1 MNKIIA
7 ISIVLASLTTLG
19 IGQTTLKLDNE
30 RSNMS
35 VEGTSSLHDWVIIV
49 RECSGA
55 TFLTKDATKV
65 SNISS
70 LSFRAVVK
78 SMDSGKSGM
87 DKNTY
92 NAMNAEKYPFID
104 FKLIEVESIKPSV
117 DGKGYIIRAKG
128 DLTISGKTIR
138 ESLKVYSFVASDN
151 SVHFKGELDFPMTK
165 YGVEPPTA
173 LMGTITTGDDVKIK
187 FNAIYN

>member
-1 MNKIIA
+1 MNKLIA
-7 ISIVLASLTTLG
+7 VSILILTLASSG
-19 IGQTTLKLDNE
+19 FGQTTLKLDNE

-35 VEGTSSLHDWVIIV
+35 IDGTSSLHDWVIIV
-49 RECSGA
+49 RECNGTTS
-55 TFLTKDATKV
+55 LTKDATKV
-65 SNISS
+65 SQISS
-70 LSFRAVVK
+70 LNFRAVVK

-92 NAMNAEKYPFID
+92 NALKADQFPYID
-104 FKLIEVESIKPSV
+104 FKLVEVESIKPSV

-128 DLTISGKTIR
+128 DLTISGKTHR
-138 ESLKVYSFVASDN
+138 ENLKVYSFVASDN

-173 LMGTITTGDDVKIK
+173 LMGTITTGDDIKIK